1 VLLLAGWAISLWL
14 VVASYDILGMIN
26 TEAVAATTTTTTM
39 TMTMTMTTHG
49 QRFGVT
55 TMIAM
60 HLLRSKAAV

>member
-39 TMTMTMTTHG
+39 TMTMTTHG